1 MFVPRIKPSRFSLK
15 TLCVDSP
22 FNITTS
28 RVMNSQQPPYLDAA
42 IVLNRYPT
50 QRSKEDIEVI
60 KQETAGAL
68 DQKVNSMETSTRNV
82 IRNFSSLW

>member
-1 MFVPRIKPSRFSLK
+1 
-15 TLCVDSP
+15 
-22 FNITTS
+22 
-28 RVMNSQQPPYLDAA
+28 MNSQQPPYLDAT

-50 QRSKEDIEVI
+50 QRSEEDIEVI

>member
-1 MFVPRIKPSRFSLK
+1 
-15 TLCVDSP
+15 
-22 FNITTS
+22 
-28 RVMNSQQPPYLDAA
+28 MNSQQPPYLDAA
-42 IVLNRYPT
+42 TVLNRYPT
-50 QRSKEDIEVI
+50 QRSEEDMEVI